1 MRYLLGLTLALF
13 WFLEASATESSLND
27 TYLGSREGDPASLVE
42 NVSAIHGNY
51 SDFEVDLIVPGPD
64 SLVLSRYYGS
74 RDNLLTNSSF
84 GGWRFNSHCFLSVLK
99 DSLPRTYTTA
109 EGKFDYTHISI
120 GTNEGS
126 ILTYAGWQNTTNS
139 NARSLFKVDVEG
151 DLLGLANTARGSV
164 NAWTNLKNNEL
175 YFNAQSNHFEL
186 LLSSGGR
193 RVYVPSLS
201 TLGRYLLQRET
212 LPSGNKIFYEYEGEA
227 LSLIKMTNA
236 SEEKVLSWIKIQYG
250 PIIHI
255 DTSDGKTVDYHFQ
268 QDLPLLSEVI
278 RSDKPS
284 IKYQYRIVETQA
296 LLIKKDLP
304 EGRFVKIDYY
314 ADGENKNKVE
324 SVTSPAG
331 IGGTTSMRFS
341 YTPEMDGSGF
351 TQVDGPLARKAV
363 YRFDDQSQLTAVEQY
378 LNGALYR
385 VHKKIWGKKR
395 DATNL
400 IATSVED
407 GSGSVYYYKSFAYDD
422 KGNISE
428 EREYGNLTGA
438 NPEALV
444 LDEEGIPKSNQ
455 ESHAKTYSYRTVK
468 DIDVVSQKD
477 SKGSSVKLGYKKG
490 TNLLIRKFILD
501 KKEIKK
507 RWFYNYNEDGVL
519 TRIIVDDGDEE
530 AFESAYYI
538 GERHTTTITPKQ
550 ELPNVGVPE
559 IIEEKYLDIKTKK
572 EISLK
577 KTVNGFDSQGN
588 IASIGVYDASG
599 EHRYTVTRIYEHG
612 LLKLETDPIGNST
625 RYTYDGNQNL
635 ASTVHSNSSLSF
647 EYRYDLKNRL
657 IYIGEKDG
665 KGNCFE
671 TRHIYDAAGNKTSE
685 IDRFGNETVYVPDSL
700 SRIASATYPEIK
712 VGEHSSS
719 KPLYTYGYD
728 LFDHVI
734 SIIDP
739 KEEATKKAYTIHGK
753 PTLIHYPD
761 GSQELFKY
769 DPEGSLHRHR
779 AKDGTVRVFEY
790 DYQGR
795 IAHVEHYTRSN
806 KASGDWLSSI
816 YYDYDAFHMT
826 SQKDEEGDK
835 TTYTYDG
842 AGRLAT
848 LTKDDQKAEFI
859 YDSLGRTH
867 GVKKWKS
874 AKTFTLEIK
883 EHDLLNR
890 VTEERTEDTQG
901 KILLKSRRSYDD
913 AGRVKEVIGYPQNQ
927 ESVLARYDYDDFG
940 RLREVMDAFESVT
953 KIDYEDSYID
963 EWGQK
968 VLKRTQTDPLGTQ
981 TEEIFDPANRLAK
994 TTKKD
999 KTGQLLAESVFF
1011 FDTVGNLNL
1020 EKDAVI
1026 SKGELLRTYRAHE
1039 SYTGGKLK
1047 SATIAA
1053 GTAEER
1059 TFGWEYDA
1067 YGNPFTITKPGIKEP
1082 ITYQYDQTG
1091 RMRSVSYKGEKYSQ
1105 ESIHKFSYDKKGNV
1119 KEIEL
1124 GKSRTITYKLNPN
1137 NLLKSETVKDEF
1149 GSYQVKL
1156 VLDGEGCIEV
1166 IQLPDGSLVEYTYEG
1181 PFVKSLSRQS
1191 KEKKELYNY
1200 RIVSRDQM
1208 GHILEEVLV
1217 GHAGA
1222 RKQTWDK
1229 AGRRTGILTDFFL
1242 DQVPE
1247 DGYDFLSHIKK
1258 RNVTLDGGKHN
1269 AEYDYNALY
1278 EIISEKGKREHT
1290 YSYDSLGN
1298 RLKRDNSSYKIN
1310 DLNQVLE
1317 AEGKIFTFDP
1327 MGNLETKTTNGQTW
1341 NFQTNPLGHLVSVQ
1355 DPNQTTI
1362 SFTYDLN
1369 GKRLS
1374 KKVEAKGKKTKIY
1387 RYFYLGQMELG
1398 CLDEKGNIIELKIP
1412 SDPNNPETSPCIAI
1426 EIKKETYAPLYDL
1439 QGNVACLID
1448 PERRKVVESYHY
1460 SAFGEE
1466 EITNERGKVVA
1477 DSAVSNPWRYRGKRV
1492 DQEIGLVYFGQRY
1505 YDPAV
1510 GRWISPDPIGSI
1522 DGPNLYRF
1530 CRNNPLKFVD
1540 YFGLAAEMNGDEFD
1554 DYFYGEYEPHCYC
1567 ERHRECKRGG
1577 DIGSSFGGVMDL
1589 LSNPRFQG
1597 SMQAFGGLV
1606 EAGIG
1611 GGMTLASGAIAAPL
1625 GWPVMA
1631 HGLDQFITGMSV
1643 ALSGN
1648 PRETVTAQLLQ
1659 EIGLSP
1665 YAAGLIDS
1673 SLSIAGSMGGV
1684 FAIHASRLA
1693 AFPNFRLPIS
1703 SALTESSG
1711 WVLPEGG
1718 GGALIKGRWY
1728 TEHALERMAPN
1739 TPRVMA
1745 ELQSRFLDRAKVASQ
1760 KLYPKELHKW
1770 RLENAPNPRGI
1781 PPLVVEAEIAQP
1793 GSTGVRVILNE
1804 NGHVITVIPGG

>member
-1 MRYLLGLTLALF
+1 MRYLLGLILALF
-13 WFLEASATESSLND
+13 WFVEVSATENSFHN
-27 TYLGSREGDPASLVE
+27 TYLESKEGDPASWAE
-42 NVSAIHGNY
+42 NVSTIHGDY
-51 SDFEVDLIVPGPD
+51 SDYEIDLIVPGPD
-64 SLVLSRYYGS
+64 SLVLSRSYS
-74 RDNLLTNSSF
+74 SHDNHLISSSL
-84 GGWRFNSHCFLSVLK
+84 GGWRFNSHCFLSVYK
-99 DSLPRTYTTA
+99 DPQARTYTTA
-109 EGKFDYTHISI
+109 EGKFDYTYISL

-126 ILTYAGWQNTTNS
+126 ILLYAGWQNITNP
-139 NARSLFKVDVEG
+139 NATSLFKAEVEG
-151 DLLGLANTARGSV
+151 ALLGVANTARGNIS
-164 NAWTNLKNNEL
+164 AWTNLKNNEL
-175 YFNAQSNHFEL
+175 RFNAQNNHFEL
-186 LLSSGGR
+186 LLSSGGKR
-193 RVYVPSLS
+193 AYVPSSS
-201 TLGRYLLQRET
+201 TLGLYLLQSET
-212 LPSGNKIFYEYEGEA
+212 LPSGNKIFYEYEGETLA
-227 LSLIKMTNA
+227 LIKMTNA
-236 SEEKVLSWIKIQYG
+236 SGEKILSWIKIQYG

-255 DTSDGKTVDYHFQ
+255 DASDGRTIDYHFQ
-268 QDLPLLSEVI
+268 QDFPLLSEVN
-278 RSDKPS
+278 RSDKPPL
-284 IKYQYRIVETQA
+284 KYQYRIVEAQA

-304 EGRFVKIDYY
+304 EGQFVKIDYY

-324 SVTSPAG
+324 SVTTFAG
-331 IGGTTSMRFS
+331 ISGTTSTRFS
-341 YTPEMDGSGF
+341 YVQEMDGSGF

-363 YRFDDQSQLTAVEQY
+363 YRFDDQSQLTAIEQY

-385 VHKKIWGKKR
+385 VHKKTWGKKR
-395 DATNL
+395 DAANL

-407 GSGSVYYYKSFAYDD
+407 GSGAIYYHKSFAYDD
-422 KGNISE
+422 KGNIVE
-428 EREYGNLTGA
+428 EKEYGNLTGA
-438 NPEALV
+438 NSEALV
-444 LDEEGIPKSNQ
+444 LDEEGIPEPNQ
-455 ESHAKTYSYRTVK
+455 ESHSKTYSYRTVK

-477 SKGSSVKLGYKKG
+477 PKGSSVKLGYKKG
-490 TNLLIRKFILD
+490 TNLLVRKFILD
-501 KKEIKK
+501 KNEIKK

-530 AFESAYYI
+530 EFESAYYI
-538 GERHTTTITPKQ
+538 GERHITTLTPKQ

-559 IIEEKYLDIKTKK
+559 VIEEKYLDVKTKK
-572 EISLK
+572 EVLVK
-577 KTVNGFDSQGN
+577 KTVHGFDSQGN
-588 IASIGVYDASG
+588 IALIGVYDANG
-599 EHRYTVTRIYEHG
+599 EHRYTVTKIYEHG
-612 LLKLETDPIGNST
+612 LLKLETDPIGNEIH
-625 RYTYDGNQNL
+625 YTYDGNQNL
-635 ASTVHSNSSLSF
+635 VSTVHSNSSLSF

-671 TRHIYDAAGNKTSE
+671 TRYTYDAAGNKTSE
-685 IDRFGNETVYVPDSL
+685 IDRFGNETVYVPDDL
-700 SRIASATYPEIK
+700 GRIASATYPEIK
-712 VGEHSSS
+712 VGERSSIQ
-719 KPLYTYGYD
+719 PTYIYGYD

-734 SIIDP
+734 SITNP
-739 KEEATKKAYTIHGK
+739 KEEVTKKTYTVHGK

-779 AKDGTVRVFEY
+779 AIDGTVRVFEY

-842 AGRLAT
+842 VGRLAT

-859 YDSLGRTH
+859 YDSLGRMH

-874 AKTFTLEIK
+874 AKTFTLEIQ

-890 VTEERTEDTQG
+890 VTEERIEDTQG
-901 KILLKSRRSYDD
+901 KILLRNRRIYDD
-913 AGRVKEVIGYPQNQ
+913 AGRVQEVIGYPQNK

-940 RLREVMDAFESVT
+940 RLREIRDAFESVT
-953 KIDYEDSYID
+953 KIEYEDHYID

-981 TEEIFDPANRLAK
+981 TEETYDPESRLTK
-994 TTKKD
+994 TIKKD
-999 KTGQLLAESVFF
+999 KSGQLLAESVVF
-1011 FDTVGNLNL
+1011 FDAVGNLDL
-1020 EKDAVI
+1020 KKDTVI
-1026 SKGELLRTYRAHE
+1026 SNGEFLRTYRAHE

-1047 SATIAA
+1047 SATIAG

-1059 TFGWEYDA
+1059 TTTWDYDA
-1067 YGNPFTITKPGIKEP
+1067 YGNPFTIMKPGIKEP
-1082 ITYQYDQTG
+1082 ITYKYDLDG
-1091 RMRSVSYKGEKYSQ
+1091 RVRSVSYKGDKDSQ
-1105 ESIHKFSYDKKGNV
+1105 ESIHKFSYDKKGNI

-1124 GKSRTITYKLNPN
+1124 GKSRTIAYKFNPN

-1166 IQLPDGSLVEYTYEG
+1166 IQLPDGSLIEYTYEG

-1247 DGYDFLSHIKK
+1247 DGYDLLAHIKK
-1258 RNVTLDGGKHN
+1258 RDVTLDGGKHS
-1269 AEYDYNALY
+1269 AEYGYNALY
-1278 EIISEKGKREHT
+1278 ELTLEKGEKEHT

-1317 AEGKIFTFDP
+1317 AEGKVFTFDP
-1327 MGNLETKTTNGQTW
+1327 MGNLETKTLNEQTW
-1341 NFQTNPLGHLVSVQ
+1341 SFQTNPLGHLVSVQ
-1355 DPNQTTI
+1355 APNQTTI
-1362 SFTYDLN
+1362 SFTYDFN

-1374 KKVEAKGKKTKIY
+1374 KRVEAKGKKPKIY
-1387 RYFYLGQMELG
+1387 RYFYLGQTELG
-1398 CLDEKGNIIELKIP
+1398 CLDEKGNIIELKVP
-1412 SDPNNPETSPCIAI
+1412 SDPNDPETSPCIAI
-1426 EIKKETYAPLYDL
+1426 EIKKETYAPLYDI
-1439 QGNVACLID
+1439 QGNIACLID

-1466 EITNERGKVVA
+1466 EIINERGKVVL
-1477 DSAVSNPWRYRGKRV
+1477 DSAVGNPWRYRGKRV
-1492 DQEIGLVYFGQRY
+1492 DQEIGFVYFGQRY

-1510 GRWISPDPIGSI
+1510 GRWISPDPIGSL

-1577 DIGSSFGGVMDL
+1577 DIGSSGSSFGGVMDL

-1597 SMQAFGGLV
+1597 SMQAFSGLM

-1631 HGLDQFITGMSV
+1631 HGLDQFITGMSI

-1659 EIGLSP
+1659 KTGMSP
-1665 YAAGLIDS
+1665 QTARLIDS
-1673 SLSIAGSMGGV
+1673 SFSIAGSMGGV
-1684 FAIHASRLA
+1684 AAIRASRLA
-1693 AFPNFRLPIS
+1693 AFPSYRLPYEDLFQVTRTTINS
-1703 SALTESSG
+1703 WPSAS
-1711 WVLPEGG
+1711 EGRQV
-1718 GGALIKGRWY
+1718 INNIEY
-1728 TEHALERMAPN
+1728 TTHALERMS
-1739 TPRVMA
+1739 PRGLIQKGTEIV
-1745 ELQSRFLDRAKVASQ
+1745 SRGVPPSVV
-1760 KLYPKELHKW
+1760 
-1770 RLENAPNPRGI
+1770 ENAIKFGVKI
-1781 PPLVVEAEIAQP
+1781 PGNTSGEIVHVFEN
-1793 GSTGVRVILNE
+1793 VRVVTNSDTSR
-1804 NGHVITVIPGG
+1804 VITVITAGR